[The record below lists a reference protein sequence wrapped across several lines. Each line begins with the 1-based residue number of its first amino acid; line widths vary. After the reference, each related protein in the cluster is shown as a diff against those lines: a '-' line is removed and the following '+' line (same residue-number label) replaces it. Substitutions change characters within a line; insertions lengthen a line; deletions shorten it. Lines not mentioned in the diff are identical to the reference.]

1 VISLRRLAIPLAALV
16 LVSSTTVAA
25 AETQESPKVVA
36 SCDQKVEPGHF
47 TCFAQRRA
55 DLGYR
60 TRATGTPLGYGP
72 DDLQAAYRLPSKS
85 AGQGQRVYIV
95 DAYDSPTAES
105 DLAVYRA
112 QYGLPP
118 CTTANG
124 CFQKLNQDGLP
135 SPLPAPSKSWQGEIA
150 LDVDMVSAVCPQC
163 GITLI
168 EANSPTNDLLTAVR
182 TADRLGAKFVSM
194 SWGGQEPTDMVEAEK
209 FFNPRGVVYAAS
221 TGDYDYEAGISYPAS
236 SAATTAVGGTTLTK
250 DDTARGW
257 SETVWN
263 SFPGYGTGSGCSSLV
278 AKPSW
283 QSVIPDSTCAQRA
296 VSDVSAVA
304 DPYSGVAVYETSAG
318 SGWAVYGGTSAAA
331 PIVAA
336 AYALAGDP
344 APDSQPGSYPYSHTG
359 DLNDITEGNN
369 GECNPAP
376 LCTAQAGWDGPTG
389 LGTPNG
395 LGALKSPTTANRIT
409 VSAPAQQFSAVGDAV
424 SLRVQATDSKP
435 LPVRFAATD
444 LPAGLQLDESTGL
457 IHGRPTQPG
466 THSVTVTATDST
478 KARSNTLI
486 SWVVSTR
493 KGSRG
498 VVNGDFEAGTGGW
511 TQSPGVIRDD
521 GQYGNGGLSYAWLG
535 GYGSTHTDSLSQRI
549 MIPSNGRPTLR
560 FALRVNGDDTANQDA
575 LHLTVDGR
583 TVRTFT
589 AAQSGPTYVDQS
601 VDLTPYRGRTV
612 AVAWTST
619 EDDATP
625 TTFLLDDIAVSG

>member
-1 VISLRRLAIPLAALV
+1 MISLRRLAIPLALV
-16 LVSSTTVAA
+16 LVGSTTVAA
-25 AETQESPKVVA
+25 AADTQESPKVVA
-36 SCDQKVEPGHF
+36 SCDQKVEPGYF

-60 TRATGTPLGYGP
+60 SRAAGAPIGYGP
-72 DDLQAAYRLPSKS
+72 DDLQAAYRLPSES

-95 DAYDSPTAES
+95 DAYDSPTAEA

-118 CTTANG
+118 CTTDNG

-135 SPLPAPSKSWQGEIA
+135 SPLPAPSRSWAGEIS
-150 LDVDMVSAVCPQC
+150 LDLDMVSAVCPNC

-168 EANSPTNDLLTAVR
+168 EANSPSDDLLAAVR

-194 SWGGQEPTDMVEAEK
+194 SWGGPEPTDVAEFEK

-221 TGDYDYEAGISYPAS
+221 TGDSDYEAGISYPAS

-263 SFPGYGTGSGCSSLV
+263 SFPGFGAGSGCSSQV
-278 AKPSW
+278 TKPSW
-283 QSVIPDSTCAQRA
+283 QSVIPDATCPKRA
-296 VSDVSAVA
+296 VADVSAVA
-304 DPYSGVAVYETSAG
+304 DPDSGVAVYQTSGG

-344 APDSQPGSYPYSHTG
+344 APDSHPGSYPYGRTDS
-359 DLNDITEGNN
+359 LNDVTEGNN

-395 LGALKSPTTANRIT
+395 LSALTSPTPANRIT
-409 VSAPAQQFSAVGDAV
+409 VTAPAHQFNAVGDVV
-424 SLRVQATDSKP
+424 SLRVQATDSEP
-435 LPVRFAATD
+435 RDVRFAATD
-444 LPAGLQLDESTGL
+444 LPAGLQLDASTGL

-466 THSVTVTATDST
+466 THSVTLTATDST
-478 KARSNTLI
+478 KARGNTVI

-493 KGSRG
+493 KGSRSA
-498 VVNGDFEAGTGGW
+498 VNGDFEAGTGGW
-511 TQSPGVIRDD
+511 TQSAGVIRDD
-521 GQYGNGGLSYAWLG
+521 GQYSNDGLGYAWLG

-549 MIPSNGRPTLR
+549 TIPFTGRPSLR

-575 LHLTVDGR
+575 LQLTVDGR

-612 AVAWTST
+612 TLAWTST

>member
-1 VISLRRLAIPLAALV
+1 VISLRRLAIPLALV
-16 LVSSTTVAA
+16 LVGATTTLAA
-25 AETQESPKVVA
+25 ADAQESPKVVA
-36 SCDQKVEPGHF
+36 SCDQKVEPGYF

-60 TRATGTPLGYGP
+60 SRAAGAPIGYGP
-72 DDLQAAYRLPSKS
+72 DDLQAAYRLPSES

-95 DAYDSPTAES
+95 DAYDSPTAEA

-118 CTTANG
+118 CTTDNG

-135 SPLPAPSKSWQGEIA
+135 SPLPAPSRSWAGEIS
-150 LDVDMVSAVCPQC
+150 LDLDMVSAVCPNC

-168 EANSPTNDLLTAVR
+168 EANSPSDDLLAAVR

-194 SWGGQEPTDMVEAEK
+194 SWGGPEPTDVAEFEK

-221 TGDYDYEAGISYPAS
+221 TGDSDYEAGISYPAS

-263 SFPGYGTGSGCSSLV
+263 SFPGFGAGSGCSSQV
-278 AKPSW
+278 TKPSW
-283 QSVIPDSTCAQRA
+283 QSVIPDATCPKRA
-296 VSDVSAVA
+296 VADVSAVA
-304 DPYSGVAVYETSAG
+304 DPDSGVAVYQTSGG

-344 APDSQPGSYPYSHTG
+344 APDSHPGSYPYGRTDS
-359 DLNDITEGNN
+359 LNDVTEGNN

-395 LGALKSPTTANRIT
+395 LSALTSPTPANRIT
-409 VSAPAQQFSAVGDAV
+409 VTAPAQQFNAVGDVV
-424 SLRVQATDSKP
+424 SLRVQATDSEP
-435 LPVRFAATD
+435 RDVRFAATD
-444 LPAGLQLDESTGL
+444 LPAGLQLDASTGL

-466 THSVTVTATDST
+466 THSVTLTATDST
-478 KARSNTLI
+478 KARGNTVI

-493 KGSRG
+493 KGSRSA
-498 VVNGDFEAGTGGW
+498 VNGDFEAGTGGW
-511 TQSPGVIRDD
+511 TQSAGVIRDD
-521 GQYGNGGLSYAWLG
+521 GQYSNDGLGYAWLG

-549 MIPSNGRPTLR
+549 TIPFTGRPSLR
-560 FALRVNGDDTANQDA
+560 FALRVNSDDTANQDA
-575 LHLTVDGR
+575 LRLNVDGR

-612 AVAWTST
+612 TLAWTST

>member
-1 VISLRRLAIPLAALV
+1 MISLRRLAIPLALV
-16 LVSSTTVAA
+16 LVGSTTVAA
-25 AETQESPKVVA
+25 AADTQESPKVVA
-36 SCDQKVEPGHF
+36 SCDQKVEPGYF

-60 TRATGTPLGYGP
+60 SRAAGAPIGYGP
-72 DDLQAAYRLPSKS
+72 DDLQAAYRLPSES

-95 DAYDSPTAES
+95 DAYDSPTAEA

-118 CTTANG
+118 CTTDNG

-135 SPLPAPSKSWQGEIA
+135 SPLPAPSRSWAGEIS
-150 LDVDMVSAVCPQC
+150 LDLDMVSAVCPNC

-168 EANSPTNDLLTAVR
+168 EANSPSDDLLAAVR

-194 SWGGQEPTDMVEAEK
+194 SWGGPEPTDVAEFEK

-221 TGDYDYEAGISYPAS
+221 TGDSDYEAGISYPAS

-263 SFPGYGTGSGCSSLV
+263 SFPGFGAGSGCSSQV
-278 AKPSW
+278 TKPSW
-283 QSVIPDSTCAQRA
+283 QSVIPDATCPKRA
-296 VSDVSAVA
+296 VADVSAVA
-304 DPYSGVAVYETSAG
+304 DPDSGVAVYQTSGG

-344 APDSQPGSYPYSHTG
+344 APDSHPGSYPYGRTDS
-359 DLNDITEGNN
+359 LNDVTEGNN

-395 LGALKSPTTANRIT
+395 LSALTSPTPANRIT
-409 VSAPAQQFSAVGDAV
+409 VTAPAHQFNAVGDVV
-424 SLRVQATDSKP
+424 SLRVQATDSEP
-435 LPVRFAATD
+435 RDVRFAATD
-444 LPAGLQLDESTGL
+444 LPAGLQLDASTGL

-466 THSVTVTATDST
+466 THSVTLTATDST
-478 KARSNTLI
+478 KARGNTVI

-493 KGSRG
+493 KGSRSA
-498 VVNGDFEAGTGGW
+498 VNGDFEAGTGGW
-511 TQSPGVIRDD
+511 TQSAGVIRDD
-521 GQYGNGGLSYAWLG
+521 GQYSNDGLGYAWLG

-549 MIPSNGRPTLR
+549 TIPFTGRPSLR

-575 LHLTVDGR
+575 LQLTVDGR

-589 AAQSGPTYVDQS
+589 AAESGPTYVDQS

-612 AVAWTST
+612 TLAWTST

>member
-1 VISLRRLAIPLAALV
+1 
-16 LVSSTTVAA
+16 VAA
-25 AETQESPKVVA
+25 AADTQESPKVVA
-36 SCDQKVEPGHF
+36 SCDQKVEPGYF

-55 DLGYR
+55 DLGF
-60 TRATGTPLGYGP
+60 RARSAGAPAGYGP

-95 DAYDSPTAES
+95 DAYDSPTAEA

-118 CTTANG
+118 CTTDNG

-135 SPLPAPSKSWQGEIA
+135 SPLPAPSRSWAGEIS
-150 LDVDMVSAVCPQC
+150 LDLDMVSAVCPNC

-168 EANSPTNDLLTAVR
+168 EANSPSDDLLAAVR

-194 SWGGQEPTDMVEAEK
+194 SWGGPEPTDVAEFEK

-221 TGDYDYEAGISYPAS
+221 TGDSDYEAGISYPAS

-263 SFPGYGTGSGCSSLV
+263 SFPGFGAGSGCSSQV
-278 AKPSW
+278 TKPSW
-283 QSVIPDSTCAQRA
+283 QSVIPDATCPKRA
-296 VSDVSAVA
+296 VADVSAVA
-304 DPYSGVAVYETSAG
+304 DPDSGVAVYQTSGG

-344 APDSQPGSYPYSHTG
+344 APDSHPGSYPYGRTDS
-359 DLNDITEGNN
+359 LNDVTEGNN

-395 LGALKSPTTANRIT
+395 LSALTSPTPANRIT
-409 VSAPAQQFSAVGDAV
+409 VTAPAHQFNAVGDVV
-424 SLRVQATDSKP
+424 SLRVQATDSEP
-435 LPVRFAATD
+435 RDVRFAATD
-444 LPAGLQLDESTGL
+444 LPAGLQLDASTGL

-466 THSVTVTATDST
+466 THSVTLTATDST
-478 KARSNTLI
+478 KARGNTVI

-493 KGSRG
+493 KGSRSA
-498 VVNGDFEAGTGGW
+498 VNGDFEAGTGGW
-511 TQSPGVIRDD
+511 TQSAGVIRDD
-521 GQYGNGGLSYAWLG
+521 GQYSNDGLGYAWLG

-549 MIPSNGRPTLR
+549 TIPFTGRPSLR

-575 LHLTVDGR
+575 LQLTVDGR

-589 AAQSGPTYVDQS
+589 AAESGPTYVDQS

-612 AVAWTST
+612 TLAWTST